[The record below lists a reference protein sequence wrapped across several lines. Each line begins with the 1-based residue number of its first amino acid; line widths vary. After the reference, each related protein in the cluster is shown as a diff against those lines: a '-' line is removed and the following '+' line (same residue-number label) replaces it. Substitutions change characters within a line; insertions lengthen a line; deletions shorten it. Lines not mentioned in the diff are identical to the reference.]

1 MFTYL
6 FSIVSTSIQHFPFLL
21 LLLDSEDC
29 LFLISLIYQL
39 VVNVDERLDEDYYL
53 QNMGALMNEV
63 MVLPIDLLDSL

>member
-1 MFTYL
+1 MFTYP